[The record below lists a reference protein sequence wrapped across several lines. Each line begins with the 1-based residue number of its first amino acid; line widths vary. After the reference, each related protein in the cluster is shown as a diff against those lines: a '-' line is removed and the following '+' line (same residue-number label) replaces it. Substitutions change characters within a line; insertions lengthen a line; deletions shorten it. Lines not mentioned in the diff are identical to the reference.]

1 MGVKKRP
8 TFVNLYETGGLY
20 SEASSTGIGV
30 LEKCVLLMPG
40 VSSTSPVAPF
50 PSGQRS
56 GVIKTTIEAVGC
68 EGGIIKL
75 IKEWAVLLSNCE
87 QISAKCLC

>member
-20 SEASSTGIGV
+20 SDASSTFLVDEILVRWECWV
-30 LEKCVLLMPG
+30 LENCVLLMPG
-40 VSSTSPVAPF
+40 VSSPVAPF

-56 GVIKTTIEAVGC
+56 GVIKTTIFKAVGC
-68 EGGIIKL
+68 
-75 IKEWAVLLSNCE
+75 V
-87 QISAKCLC
+87 